1 MAEKGGISVQ
11 TEHIFPVIKKWLYSD
26 KDIFL
31 RELVSNASD
40 AIMKLKHLSAIGE
53 ATDIDDNFSI
63 WVVIDKEKKT
73 LSVSDNGIGMTEEE
87 VKKYINQIA
96 LSGALDFIQKYDSS
110 ENSDGTS
117 AQKGPD
123 GIIGH
128 FGLGFYSSFMIA
140 ERVNISTK
148 SYTNEPAVFWTCTE
162 DGEYEM
168 VPGDRTSR
176 GTEITMCVSDSELEY
191 LEKDKIAQI
200 LNKYCAFMQFPIYL
214 EVVGEE
220 PAKHK
225 ETDASGN
232 EIEVMD
238 ERKPINDT
246 EPLWQ
251 KNPSQ
256 CTDEEYKEFYKKV
269 FSDWNDPLFYIHIN
283 ADYPLNFKGILYFPR
298 LKNEYESLEGQ
309 VKLFYNRVFVADNI
323 KEILPDYLLMLK
335 GVLDC
340 PDLPLNVSR
349 SYLQDSAYVRKIANH
364 IVKKVGDK
372 LNGLFS
378 VDRENYEK
386 FWDDIKTFVEYA
398 CIRDKKFFDK
408 VKDSLIFKTTD
419 GTYLSVAEYNEKA
432 NKDKSEKVIYY
443 TNDPVQQAVYVN
455 LFKSRDIPVA
465 VLEHVMDSQFIT
477 SVEQGFDNTKFM
489 RVDADASALKGD
501 GTADKNEALE
511 KMFIEA
517 SGNDKL
523 KVELSPLADDKIPAL
538 LNIAEQSRRFE
549 EMMQLYKLSGE
560 NVGAYS
566 MPLEATLILNA
577 NSALI
582 KKLSSAN
589 ETLAKQLAKHIY
601 TLALLGQRKL
611 SAAEL
616 SAFVEA
622 SSDIMEQ
629 LL

>member
-40 AIMKLKHLSAIGE
+40 AIMKLRHLSAIGE
-53 ATDIDDNFSI
+53 AKNIDDNYSI

-73 LSVSDNGIGMTEEE
+73 LSVSDNGIGMTEDE

-96 LSGALDFIQKYDSS
+96 LSGALDFIQKYDSDA
-110 ENSDGTS
+110 ED
-117 AQKGPD
+117 AKGPD

-128 FGLGFYSSFMIA
+128 FGLGFYSSFMVA

-148 SYTNEPAVFWTCTE
+148 SYTDAPAVFWTCTD

-168 VPGDRTSR
+168 VQGDRTSR
-176 GTEITMCVSDSELEY
+176 GTEITMCVSESELEY
-191 LEKDKIAQI
+191 LEKSKIAEI
-200 LNKYCAFMQFPIYL
+200 LGKYCSFMQFPIYL

-220 PAKHK
+220 LPKHK
-225 ETDASGN
+225 ETDAQGN

-269 FSDWNDPLFYIHIN
+269 FYDWNDPLFYIHIN

-323 KEILPDYLLMLK
+323 KEVLPDYLLMLK

-340 PDLPLNVSR
+340 PELPLNVSR
-349 SYLQDSAYVRKIANH
+349 SYLQGSAYVEKIANH
-364 IVKKVGDK
+364 IVKKVCDK
-372 LNGLFS
+372 LNGLFN
-378 VDRENYEK
+378 VERENYEK
-386 FWDDIKTFVEYA
+386 CWSDIKTFVEYA

-419 GTYLSVAEYNEKA
+419 GEYLSVAEYNEKA
-432 NKDKSEKVIYY
+432 NKDKTEKVIYY

-455 LFKSRDIPVA
+455 LFKARGIPTV

-477 SVEQGFDNTKFM
+477 SIEQGFENTKFM
-489 RVDADASALKGD
+489 RVDADASALKGEGD
-501 GTADKNEALE
+501 ADKNEALE
-511 KMFIEA
+511 KLFIEA
-517 SGNDKL
+517 SGNDKM
-523 KVELSPLADDKIPAL
+523 KVEISPLADEKIPAL
-538 LNIAEQSRRFE
+538 LNISEQSRRFE
-549 EMMQLYKLSGE
+549 EMMHLYRLSGE
-560 NVGAYS
+560 DVSAYS
-566 MPLEATLILNA
+566 MPQEATLILNS

-582 KKLSSAN
+582 KKLSSAD
-589 ETLAKQLAKHIY
+589 EDLAKQLSKHIY

-616 SAFVEA
+616 SEFVET
-622 SSDIMEQ
+622 SGKLMEK

>member
-40 AIMKLKHLSAIGE
+40 AIMKLRHLSAIGE
-53 ATDIDDNFSI
+53 AKNIDDNYSI

-73 LSVSDNGIGMTEEE
+73 LSVSDNGIGMTEDE

-96 LSGALDFIQKYDSS
+96 LSGALDFIQKYDSDA
-110 ENSDGTS
+110 ED
-117 AQKGPD
+117 AKGPD

-128 FGLGFYSSFMIA
+128 FGLGFYSSFMVA

-148 SYTNEPAVFWTCTE
+148 SYTDAPAVFWTCTD

-168 VPGDRTSR
+168 VQGDRTSR
-176 GTEITMCVSDSELEY
+176 GTEITMCVSESELEY
-191 LEKDKIAQI
+191 LEKSKIAEI
-200 LNKYCAFMQFPIYL
+200 LGKYCSFMQFPIYL

-220 PAKHK
+220 LPKHK
-225 ETDASGN
+225 ETDAQGN

-269 FSDWNDPLFYIHIN
+269 FYDWNDPLFYIHIN

-323 KEILPDYLLMLK
+323 KEVLPDYLLMLK

-340 PDLPLNVSR
+340 PELPLNVSR
-349 SYLQDSAYVRKIANH
+349 SYLQGSAYVEKIANH
-364 IVKKVGDK
+364 IVKKVCDK
-372 LNGLFS
+372 LNSLFN
-378 VDRENYEK
+378 VERENYEK
-386 FWDDIKTFVEYA
+386 CWSDIKTFVEYA

-419 GTYLSVAEYNEKA
+419 GEYLSVAEYNEKA
-432 NKDKSEKVIYY
+432 NKDKTEKVIYY

-455 LFKSRDIPVA
+455 LFKARGIPTV

-477 SVEQGFDNTKFM
+477 SIEQGFENTKFM
-489 RVDADASALKGD
+489 RVDADASALKGEGD
-501 GTADKNEALE
+501 ADKNEALE
-511 KMFIEA
+511 KLFIEA
-517 SGNDKL
+517 SGNDKM
-523 KVELSPLADDKIPAL
+523 KVEISPLADEKIPAL
-538 LNIAEQSRRFE
+538 LNISEQSRRFE
-549 EMMQLYKLSGE
+549 EMMHLYRLSGE
-560 NVGAYS
+560 DVSAYS
-566 MPLEATLILNA
+566 MPQEATLILNS

-582 KKLSSAN
+582 KKLSSAD
-589 ETLAKQLAKHIY
+589 EDLAKQLSKHIY

-616 SAFVEA
+616 SEFVET
-622 SSDIMEQ
+622 SGKLMEK

>member
-40 AIMKLKHLSAIGE
+40 AIMKLRHLSAIGE
-53 ATDIDDNFSI
+53 AKNIDDNYSI

-73 LSVSDNGIGMTEEE
+73 LSVSDNGIGMTEDE

-96 LSGALDFIQKYDSS
+96 LSGALDFIQKYDSDA
-110 ENSDGTS
+110 ED
-117 AQKGPD
+117 AKGPD

-128 FGLGFYSSFMIA
+128 FGLGFYSSFMVA

-148 SYTNEPAVFWTCTE
+148 SYTDAPAVFWTCTD

-168 VPGDRTSR
+168 VQGDRTSR
-176 GTEITMCVSDSELEY
+176 GTEITMCVSESELEY
-191 LEKDKIAQI
+191 LEKSKIAEI
-200 LNKYCAFMQFPIYL
+200 LGKYCSFMQFPIYL

-220 PAKHK
+220 LPKHK
-225 ETDASGN
+225 ETDAQGN

-269 FSDWNDPLFYIHIN
+269 FYDWNDPLFYIHIN

-323 KEILPDYLLMLK
+323 KEVLPDYLLMLK

-340 PDLPLNVSR
+340 PELPLNVSR
-349 SYLQDSAYVRKIANH
+349 SYLQGSAYVEKIANH
-364 IVKKVGDK
+364 IVKKVCDK
-372 LNGLFS
+372 LNSLFN
-378 VDRENYEK
+378 VERENYEK
-386 FWDDIKTFVEYA
+386 CWSDIKTFVEYA

-419 GTYLSVAEYNEKA
+419 GEYLSVAEYNENA
-432 NKDKSEKVIYY
+432 NKDKTEKVIYY

-455 LFKSRDIPVA
+455 LFKARGIPTV

-477 SVEQGFDNTKFM
+477 SIEQGFENTKFM
-489 RVDADASALKGD
+489 RVDADASALKGEGD
-501 GTADKNEALE
+501 ADKNEALE
-511 KMFIEA
+511 KLFIEA
-517 SGNDKL
+517 SGNDKM
-523 KVELSPLADDKIPAL
+523 KVEISPLADEKIPAL
-538 LNIAEQSRRFE
+538 LNISEQSRRFE
-549 EMMQLYKLSGE
+549 EMMHLYRLSGE
-560 NVGAYS
+560 DVSAYS
-566 MPLEATLILNA
+566 MPQEATLILNS

-582 KKLSSAN
+582 KKLSSAD
-589 ETLAKQLAKHIY
+589 EDLAKQLSKHIY

-616 SAFVEA
+616 SEFVET
-622 SSDIMEQ
+622 SGKLMEK

>member
-40 AIMKLKHLSAIGE
+40 AIMKLRHLSAIGE
-53 ATDIDDNFSI
+53 AKNIDDNYSI

-73 LSVSDNGIGMTEEE
+73 LSVSDNGIGMTEDE

-96 LSGALDFIQKYDSS
+96 LSGALDFIQKYDSDA
-110 ENSDGTS
+110 ED
-117 AQKGPD
+117 AKGPD

-128 FGLGFYSSFMIA
+128 FGLGFYSSFMVA

-148 SYTNEPAVFWTCTE
+148 SYTDAPAVFWTCTD

-168 VPGDRTSR
+168 VQGDRTSR
-176 GTEITMCVSDSELEY
+176 GTEITMCVSESELEY
-191 LEKDKIAQI
+191 LEKSKIAEI
-200 LNKYCAFMQFPIYL
+200 LGKYCSFMQFPIYL

-220 PAKHK
+220 LPKHK
-225 ETDASGN
+225 ETDAQGN

-269 FSDWNDPLFYIHIN
+269 FYDWNDPLFYIHIN

-323 KEILPDYLLMLK
+323 KEVLPDYLLMLK

-340 PDLPLNVSR
+340 PELPLNVSR
-349 SYLQDSAYVRKIANH
+349 SYLQGSAYVEKIANH
-364 IVKKVGDK
+364 IVKKVCDK

-386 FWDDIKTFVEYA
+386 CWGDIKTFVEYA

-419 GTYLSVAEYNEKA
+419 GEYLSVAEYNEKA
-432 NKDKSEKVIYY
+432 NKDKTEKVIYY

-455 LFKSRDIPVA
+455 LFKARGIPTV

-477 SVEQGFDNTKFM
+477 SIEQGFENTKFM
-489 RVDADASALKGD
+489 RVDADASALKGEGD
-501 GTADKNEALE
+501 ADKNEALE
-511 KMFIEA
+511 KLFIEA
-517 SGNDKL
+517 SGNDKM
-523 KVELSPLADDKIPAL
+523 KVEISPLADEKIPAL
-538 LNIAEQSRRFE
+538 LNISEQSRRFE
-549 EMMQLYKLSGE
+549 EMMHLYRLSGE
-560 NVGAYS
+560 DVSAYS
-566 MPLEATLILNA
+566 MPQEATLILNS

-582 KKLSSAN
+582 KKLSSAD
-589 ETLAKQLAKHIY
+589 EDLAKQLSKHIY

-616 SAFVEA
+616 SEFVET
-622 SSDIMEQ
+622 SGKLMEK

>member
-40 AIMKLKHLSAIGE
+40 AIMKLRHLSAIGE
-53 ATDIDDNFSI
+53 AKNIDDNYSI

-73 LSVSDNGIGMTEEE
+73 LSVSDNGIGMTEDE

-96 LSGALDFIQKYDSS
+96 LSGALDFIQKYDSDA
-110 ENSDGTS
+110 ED
-117 AQKGPD
+117 AKGPD

-128 FGLGFYSSFMIA
+128 FGLGFYSSFMVA

-148 SYTNEPAVFWTCTE
+148 SYTDAPAVFWTCTD

-168 VPGDRTSR
+168 VQGDRTSR
-176 GTEITMCVSDSELEY
+176 GTEITMCVSESELEY
-191 LEKDKIAQI
+191 LEKSKIAEI
-200 LNKYCAFMQFPIYL
+200 LGKYCSFMQFPIYL

-220 PAKHK
+220 LPKHK
-225 ETDASGN
+225 ETDAQGN

-269 FSDWNDPLFYIHIN
+269 FYDWNDPLFYIHIN

-323 KEILPDYLLMLK
+323 KEVLPDYLLMLK

-340 PDLPLNVSR
+340 PELPLNVSR
-349 SYLQDSAYVRKIANH
+349 SYLQGSAYVEKIANH
-364 IVKKVGDK
+364 IVKKVCDK

-386 FWDDIKTFVEYA
+386 CWSDIKTFVEYA

-419 GTYLSVAEYNEKA
+419 GEFLSVAEYNEKA
-432 NKDKSEKVIYY
+432 NKDKTEKVIYY

-455 LFKSRDIPVA
+455 LFKARGIPTV

-477 SVEQGFDNTKFM
+477 SIEQGFENTKFM
-489 RVDADASALKGD
+489 RVDADASALKGEGD
-501 GTADKNEALE
+501 ADKNEALE
-511 KMFIEA
+511 KLFIEA
-517 SGNDKL
+517 SGNDKM
-523 KVELSPLADDKIPAL
+523 KVEISPLADEKIPAL
-538 LNIAEQSRRFE
+538 LNISEQSRRFE
-549 EMMQLYKLSGE
+549 EMMHLYRLSGE
-560 NVGAYS
+560 DVSAYS
-566 MPLEATLILNA
+566 MPQEATLILNS

-582 KKLSSAN
+582 KKLSSAD
-589 ETLAKQLAKHIY
+589 EDLAKQLSKHIY

-616 SAFVEA
+616 SEFVET
-622 SSDIMEQ
+622 SGKLMEK